1 MVELVCDGGCCIGP
15 RNAIIQDIMR
25 CLDVE
30 GLFHF
35 SVRSSPK
42 MQKYEPRYEQ
52 VNGEV

>member
-15 RNAIIQDIMR
+15 RNAIIQDIVR

-30 GLFHF
+30 RLLDF

-42 MQKYEPRYEQ
+42 VQKYKPRYEQ